1 MSATDVCNA
10 AVTVAPVIVFAKF
23 VTHRS
28 RDDHA
33 AGAGA
38 AVWWGHLLCVLLSGA
53 CLFAATLGLAWSA
66 HVEALAWVAAG
77 TLTLSFLILLV
88 DGLRDDL
95 RDR

>member
-1 MSATDVCNA
+1 MAATDVCNA

-28 RDDHA
+28 RRAHA

-38 AVWWGHLLCVLLSGA
+38 AVRWGHLLCVLLSGA
-53 CLFAATLGLAWSA
+53 SLFAAILGLAWSA
-66 HVEALAWVAAG
+66 HVEALAWFAAG
-77 TLTLSFLILLV
+77 TLALSFLILLW